1 MSKTKLI
8 YLCMYAC
15 LWYWWLIIYVKLFSH
30 EDQVLIDDKMHQ
42 WTVIAKRICDRSIVS
57 SINPKFDNRFIVFC
71 TSWELY
77 FYLGYQFCTKMHW
90 VDPLASTDLCSIWK
104 QEFMVWSLS
113 ANLRLSAVTLKDH
126 WKIQVK
132 WLQGHVKNITQLA

>member
-1 MSKTKLI
+1 MVLI
-8 YLCMYAC
+8 YMKIDFETMLQNDIPTFNMFVRVFIEKNFSFEFHSVFIYNYEADF
-15 LWYWWLIIYVKLFSH
+15 LGWLLFRNLK
-30 EDQVLIDDKMHQ
+30 V
-42 WTVIAKRICDRSIVS
+42 
-57 SINPKFDNRFIVFC
+57 
-71 TSWELY
+71 
-77 FYLGYQFCTKMHW
+77 YLGYQFSTKMHW

-132 WLQGHVKNITQLA
+132 WLQGRVKNITQLA